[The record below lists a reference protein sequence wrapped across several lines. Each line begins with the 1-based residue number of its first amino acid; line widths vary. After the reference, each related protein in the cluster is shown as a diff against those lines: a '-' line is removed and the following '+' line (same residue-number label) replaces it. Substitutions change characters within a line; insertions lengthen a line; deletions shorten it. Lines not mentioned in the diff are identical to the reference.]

1 MVEESDRKCREH
13 EQTQKAKEEEE
24 EATDAAAGEGEG
36 DKANSGA
43 RFQISRQKNLKFSLR
58 YPTNYFSSRADF
70 ASISFVSCATAAEK
84 LDSMGSTEEPEEG
97 WFS

>member
-13 EQTQKAKEEEE
+13 EQTQKAKEGEE
-24 EATDAAAGEGEG
+24 EATDAAAGDGEG
-36 DKANSGA
+36 DKANSGT
-43 RFQISRQKNLKFSLR
+43 RFQISRQKCVITTSR
-58 YPTNYFSSRADF
+58 NYSHFSSRADF
-70 ASISFVSCATAAEK
+70 ASISFVSCATATEK